1 MGSVGVTDTA
11 LNVRPAIEQD
21 LEAVFEM
28 VRLLADYEKLE
39 VVTTPDQFRESL
51 FGVRP
56 YAHALLAELGKEP
69 VGMAIYFFNFSTF
82 EGRPG
87 LYLEDLFV
95 RESFRRKGYGEIM
108 LSRLAKIAVQS
119 QCARFEWTVLDWNQS
134 AIRFYEKMGATVLKE
149 WRICRVS
156 GKPLN
161 DLSENRGNISSPF
174 VDDNN

>member
-1 MGSVGVTDTA
+1 MTDAA

-39 VVTTPDQFRESL
+39 VVATPDRFRESL

-56 YAHALLAELGKEP
+56 YAQALLAELGKEP

-95 RESFRRKGYGEIM
+95 REPFRRKGYGEII
-108 LSRLAKIAVQS
+108 LRRLAEIAVQS
-119 QCARFEWTVLDWNQS
+119 QCARFEWSVLDWNRP
-134 AIRFYEKMGATVLKE
+134 AIRFYEKMGATVLNE

-156 GKPLN
+156 GKPLI
-161 DLSENRGNISSPF
+161 DLSENRGDIHSSS